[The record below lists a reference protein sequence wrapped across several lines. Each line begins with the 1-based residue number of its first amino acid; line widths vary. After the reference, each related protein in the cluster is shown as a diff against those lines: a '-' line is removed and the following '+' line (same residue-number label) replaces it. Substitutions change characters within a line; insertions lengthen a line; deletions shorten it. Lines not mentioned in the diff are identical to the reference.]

1 MTALVTGVA
10 GFIGSHLAEALTA
23 RGEEVLGV
31 DSFTEYYDP
40 TLKRGNAGEVE
51 AHGVSVRELDLR
63 SAELEPLLADVDV
76 VFHCAAQPGVRASW
90 DERFGTYVEQNVL
103 VTQRLLEA
111 CRRVEVRR
119 FVYSSSSSIYGNAMA
134 YPTLEDQTPAPV
146 SPYGVT
152 KLAGEHLCAVYASN
166 FGIPTV
172 SLRYFTV
179 YGPRQRPD
187 MATWRLIDAA
197 LNGGT
202 FPMFGD
208 GSQVRDF
215 TYVGDVVR
223 ANLAAG
229 ERDIP
234 AGSVVNV
241 AGGGSTTL
249 REVVDAVERC
259 TGRPVSI
266 DRRPTE
272 PGDVVRTGGSVE
284 RARRLL
290 GWEPEVAVSE
300 GVARQVE
307 WQRSWQ
313 SDRTK
318 DHVEA

>member
-10 GFIGSHLAEALTA
+10 GFIGSHIAEALRGRGEDVAGVDAFTDYYDTTVKRGTA
-23 RGEEVLGV
+23 RELEASGVSVTDLDLRVLDLDPLLAGV
-31 DSFTEYYDP
+31 DSI
-40 TLKRGNAGEVE
+40 
-51 AHGVSVRELDLR
+51 
-63 SAELEPLLADVDV
+63 
-76 VFHCAAQPGVRASW
+76 FHCAAQPGVRASW

-111 CRRVEVRR
+111 CRRVPVRR
-119 FVYSSSSSIYGNAMA
+119 FVYSSSSSIYGNATA
-134 YPTLEDQTPAPV
+134 YPTLEDQKPAPI

-152 KLAGEHLCAVYASN
+152 KLAGEHLCSVYAAN
-166 FGIPTV
+166 FAIPTV

-197 LNGGT
+197 LNGRA

-215 TYVGDVVR
+215 TFVGDVVR
-223 ANLAAG
+223 ANLAAAD
-229 ERDIP
+229 RDIAP
-234 AGSVVNV
+234 GTVVNV
-241 AGGGSTTL
+241 AGGGATTL
-249 REVVDAVERC
+249 QEVVDAVERC
-259 TGRPVSI
+259 TGRPVSV
-266 DRRPTE
+266 DRRPAE
-272 PGDVVRTGGSVE
+272 PGDVVRTGGSVV
-284 RARRLL
+284 RARDLL
-290 GWEPEVAVSE
+290 AWEPLVSVTD

-307 WQRSWQ
+307 WQSSRQ